1 MMNNIENYRIP
12 SASRQSYR
20 NPPHFQQ
27 QQQLLQQQYYINPH
41 HQSLDNDRNRN
52 YQSFIQPPTPFNK
65 RLIDSSRS

>member
-1 MMNNIENYRIP
+1 MSNIENYRIP

-27 QQQLLQQQYYINPH
+27 QQLQQQQQQQYYINPH

-52 YQSFIQPPTPFNK
+52 YHSFIQPPTSYNQ
-65 RLIDSSRS
+65 RLID